1 MEQSIKSNKYMS
13 ARVIAQIGILATIS
27 YFLRFIEL
35 PLPIFPVF
43 LKLDISDVP
52 AVFGGLAMG
61 PAAGFIIL
69 TIKNIMQIISGGS
82 STGGIGEI
90 ANLVIAG
97 AYVVVVCMAYKKLRS
112 KKGVIIGSIIGT
124 IAMAIT
130 GAIINYYVIFP
141 LYAKIMI
148 PMEQIIQMGQII
160 NPRVTDLYKFMI
172 WLVIPF
178 NIIKGV
184 LTTIVILPLYEKMS
198 KIIHF

>member
-82 STGGIGEI
+82 STGGVGEI

-160 NPRVTDLYKFMI
+160 NPRVTDLYEFMI

>member
-82 STGGIGEI
+82 STGGVGEI

-130 GAIINYYVIFP
+130 GAIIDYYVIFP

>member
-130 GAIINYYVIFP
+130 GAIIDYYVIFP

-160 NPRVTDLYKFMI
+160 NPRVTNLYKFMI

>member
-160 NPRVTDLYKFMI
+160 NPRVTDLYEFMI

>member
-27 YFLRFIEL
+27 YFLRFIEF

-130 GAIINYYVIFP
+130 GAIIDYYVIFP